1 MTDAKTIIKDW
12 CAAAGMPEPSDG
24 ECHALEVA
32 LQQPS
37 GNAGELPSAQDRE
50 DADLLDWLR
59 EETCDLRCINEPTGG
74 DDYDVRWIVIRH
86 HMAKPHEREIGRS
99 FTDDPRDAI
108 RAARAAKGE

>member
-37 GNAGELPSAQDRE
+37 GNSGELPSAQDRE
-50 DADLLDWLR
+50 DAQRYRWLR
-59 EETCDLRCINEPTGG
+59 DPCSGAEHIIFYSRG
-74 DDYDVRWIVIRH
+74 DYGKGL
-86 HMAKPHEREIGRS
+86 MSGEML
-99 FTDDPRDAI
+99 DAAI
-108 RAARAAKGE
+108 DAARAAKGE